1 MPQSNNIS
9 TLPITEI
16 MSAMRSKI
24 YIYIY
29 IEIAFKKKIY
39 IYIYIFAEHL
49 SHHSCMGLGVRVF
62 IICH

>member
-24 YIYIY
+24 YIYI
-29 IEIAFKKKIY
+29 EIAFKIY

>member
-16 MSAMRSKI
+16 MSAMRS
-24 YIYIY
+24 IYIY
-29 IEIAFKKKIY
+29 IEIAFK

-49 SHHSCMGLGVRVF
+49 SHHSCTGLGVRVF

>member
-1 MPQSNNIS
+1 MAQSNNIS

-24 YIYIY
+24 YIYI
-29 IEIAFKKKIY
+29 EIAFKIY